1 VSRPGWVDRQLRGR
15 GIDDP
20 RVLAAMGRVPRERFV
35 SERLRAHAYDDAAL
49 QIGHRQT
56 ISQPYVVARICEALE
71 LSGDESVLDV
81 GTGSGYQAAVLAE
94 LARSV
99 LSIERVAALAERAR
113 IALADAGYENVEVLV
128 GDGSV
133 GVPERAP
140 FDAIAVAAAAR
151 RPPPSLLAQL
161 APHGRLVLPVGD
173 SRLQRLVLI
182 ERTDDGFTT
191 RRLADGCFV
200 PLRGA
205 EGVHEVR

>member
-1 VSRPGWVDRQLRGR
+1 MSRPEWVDRQLRRR
-15 GIDDP
+15 GIDDS
-20 RVLAAMGRVPRERFV
+20 RVLEAMGRVPRERFV
-35 SERLRAHAYDDAAL
+35 PEPLRAHAYDDAAL
-49 QIGHRQT
+49 QIGYRQT

-99 LSIERVAALAERAR
+99 LSIERVPALAERAR
-113 IALADAGYENVEVLV
+113 TALAAAGYENVEVLV
-128 GDGSV
+128 GDGSI

-140 FDAIAVAAAAR
+140 FAAIAVGAAAR

-161 APHGRLVLPVGD
+161 APRGRLVLPVGN
-173 SRLQRLVLI
+173 SRLQHLVVI

-191 RRLADGCFV
+191 RRLADVRFV

>member
-1 VSRPGWVDRQLRGR
+1 VSRPDWVDRQLRRR
-15 GIDDP
+15 GIEDS
-20 RVLAAMGRVPRERFV
+20 RVLAAMGRVPRELFV
-35 SERLRAHAYDDAAL
+35 PERLRAHAYDDAAL
-49 QIGHRQT
+49 QIGYRQT

-99 LSIERVAALAERAR
+99 LSIERVPALAEGAR
-113 IALADAGYENVEVLV
+113 TALEAAGYANVEILV

-140 FDAIAVAAAAR
+140 FPAIAVGAAAR

-161 APHGRLVLPVGD
+161 APRGRLVLPVGN
-173 SRLQRLVLI
+173 SRLQHLVMI
-182 ERTDDGFTT
+182 QRTDDGFTT
-191 RRLADGCFV
+191 RRLAEVRFV

>member
-1 VSRPGWVDRQLRGR
+1 VSRPGWVERQLRGR
-15 GIDDP
+15 GIDDS

-35 SERLRAHAYDDAAL
+35 PERLRARAYDDAAL

-173 SRLQRLVLI
+173 SRLQRLLVI

-191 RRLADGCFV
+191 RRLADVRFV

>member
-1 VSRPGWVDRQLRGR
+1 VSGPEWVDRQLRRR

-35 SERLRAHAYDDAAL
+35 PERLRAHAYDDAAL
-49 QIGHRQT
+49 QIGYRQT

-71 LSGDESVLDV
+71 LSGGESVLDV

-99 LSIERVAALAERAR
+99 LSIERVPALAERAR
-113 IALADAGYENVEVLV
+113 VALAAAGYENVEVLV

-133 GVPERAP
+133 GIPERAP
-140 FDAIAVAAAAR
+140 YAAIAVAPR
-151 RPPPSLLAQL
+151 
-161 APHGRLVLPVGD
+161 GRLVLPVGD
-173 SRLQRLVLI
+173 SRLQRLVVI

-191 RRLADGCFV
+191 RRLADVRFV

-205 EGVHEVR
+205 EGIHEVR

>member
-1 VSRPGWVDRQLRGR
+1 VSRPEWVDRQLRRR

-35 SERLRAHAYDDAAL
+35 PERLRAHAYDDAAL
-49 QIGHRQT
+49 QIGYRQT

-99 LSIERVAALAERAR
+99 LSIERVPALAERAR
-113 IALADAGYENVEVLV
+113 LALAAAGYENVEILV

-133 GVPERAP
+133 VRRDRGRCRGAEAAAQSARAARSSRAARP
-140 FDAIAVAAAAR
+140 PGRQFAAAATGGDRAHR
-151 RPPPSLLAQL
+151 RRVHDSPPGRRSLRA
-161 APHGRLVLPVGD
+161 AP
-173 SRLQRLVLI
+173 
-182 ERTDDGFTT
+182 
-191 RRLADGCFV
+191 RRRRC
-200 PLRGA
+200 P
-205 EGVHEVR
+205 